1 MIPRADKILMRE
13 GIEVETGSTLKSG
26 VIYSDNSYIEDS
38 FWRFVIASVYA
49 NSSRT
54 SGVELEESTY
64 EELDCPMKTMRCYTY
79 RRQKI
84 DSYNLTIF
92 PYGEFFY
99 SSYMVERRIPKK
111 MIKLNIESNLIS
123 VKVLTGLLHL
133 GFRQRAGIHTTEYRS
148 IRDFYVLV

>member
-1 MIPRADKILMRE
+1 MVPRADKILMRE

-26 VIYSDNSYIEDS
+26 VLYSDNSYIEDG
-38 FWRFVIASVYA
+38 FWRFVIASVYT

-54 SGVELEESTY
+54 SGVELRESTY
-64 EELDCPMKTMRCYTY
+64 EEVDCPMKTRRCYTY
-79 RRQKI
+79 RRQNI
-84 DSYNLTIF
+84 NSYNLTIL

-99 SSYMVERRIPKK
+99 SSYMVERRIPRK
-111 MIKLNIESNLIS
+111 MIKLDIESNLIS

-133 GFRQRAGIHTTEYRS
+133 GFRHRVGKHITEYRS